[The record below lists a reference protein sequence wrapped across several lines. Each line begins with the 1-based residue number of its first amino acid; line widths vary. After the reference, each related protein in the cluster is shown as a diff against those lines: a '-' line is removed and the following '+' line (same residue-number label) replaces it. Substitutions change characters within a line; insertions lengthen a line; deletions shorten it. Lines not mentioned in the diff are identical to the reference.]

1 MLQWAAAGSSWISYE
16 LGPSNTYNAYLD
28 RYVSCLPTCET
39 VTYASLGP
47 RYPTAAMATAGMAL
61 LCIAGILSIVNVGLT
76 FLKHRPAGLA
86 AANVARVALSAV
98 ALAVGI
104 IGVILVR
111 FF

>member
-1 MLQWAAAGSSWISYE
+1 
-16 LGPSNTYNAYLD
+16 
-28 RYVSCLPTCET
+28 
-39 VTYASLGP
+39 
-47 RYPTAAMATAGMAL
+47 MATAGMAL

-111 FF
+111 LF